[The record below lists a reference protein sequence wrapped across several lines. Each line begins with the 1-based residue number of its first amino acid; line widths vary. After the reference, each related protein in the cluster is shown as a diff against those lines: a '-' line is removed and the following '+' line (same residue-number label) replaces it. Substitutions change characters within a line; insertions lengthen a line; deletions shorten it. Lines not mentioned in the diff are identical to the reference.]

1 MWVLGTKPEGSVRAA
16 RTLVFDTHVGEESS
30 THRGNYSQKN
40 NKSEAKISL
49 NIYFTWHSWSTRL

>member
-16 RTLVFDTHVGEESS
+16 RTLVSGTHVGEENS

-40 NKSEAKISL
+40 NK
-49 NIYFTWHSWSTRL
+49 